1 MQAQDVMTKQV
12 VTVEPGTPVEAI
24 ARLMV
29 EHRISGVPVVEPSGR
44 LVGMVTDGDLYRR
57 AELSTD
63 QHRFNW
69 LELFWSGRADAKD
82 YVMTHGRTA
91 RDVMTPN
98 VYAVAPDT
106 SLQQVANLL
115 SDRHVRR
122 VPVVAD
128 DRLVGIVSRANLV
141 QAFATLPHEHRAD
154 SHSDRQIRD
163 QILAEY
169 KRQSWGQTEGNVI
182 VTHGI
187 VHLWGFVGSETEV
200 TALRLSAEAIP
211 GVVGFED
218 HSIRSIRSLDAGAK
232 LRHPGS
238 VTVLG
243 AELTF

>member
-12 VTVEPGTPVEAI
+12 FTVEPGTPVEAV

-29 EHRISGVPVVEPSGR
+29 EHRISGMPVVEPSGR

-57 AELSTD
+57 AELLTEP
-63 QHRFNW
+63 HRFNW
-69 LELFWSGRADAKD
+69 LELFWSGRADAKE
-82 YVMTHGRTA
+82 YVMTHGRVA
-91 RDVMTPN
+91 RDVMTPD

-106 SLQQVANLL
+106 SLRQIADLL
-115 SDRHVRR
+115 SDRHIRR

-128 DRLVGIVSRANLV
+128 EKVVGIVSRANLV
-141 QAFATLPHEHRAD
+141 QAFAALSKKDAAD
-154 SHSDRQIRD
+154 SQSDRRIRD

-169 KRQSWGQTEGNVI
+169 KRQPWGQTEGNVI
-182 VTHGI
+182 GTDGV

-200 TALRLSAEAIP
+200 TALRLSAEAVP

-218 HSIRSIRSLDAGAK
+218 HSLRSLGAAARV
-232 LRHPGS
+232 RHPSS

-243 AELTF
+243 AEPAI